1 MDVRILPRPLRGAV
15 VPPPGKSAL
24 HRLILCAGLS
34 SGVSTIE
41 NAARSEDL
49 DATLRCLAALGGR
62 WEEPAPRVLRI
73 AGAGRGPRQEGEPL
87 PRFDCG
93 ESGTTLRFFLP
104 AALVLRG
111 GGIFTGRGR
120 LMERPLQPY
129 LNLFREKGI
138 LCQQQ
143 DGVLTVRGN
152 LTPGEYRLPGDV
164 SSQFFS
170 GLLFALPLLDGAS
183 TIRAVTPLESADY
196 VLMTQKALRLAGVAT
211 AAQTE
216 PGCFQVSPAEYR
228 PFAAAAEADWS
239 QAAFWLAAAF
249 PGEVIQ
255 INGLNFASVQ
265 GDRRIEDFFQEL
277 SAPGDRVIDLSSC
290 PDLLP
295 PLAVMAAVR
304 TGTVRFVHAERT
316 RLKES
321 DRLSASAA
329 LINALGGT
337 AREAP
342 DALEVRGGT
351 LYGGAVENFHDHRIV
366 MAAAA
371 AAAHCTEPVV
381 IRGADAV
388 KKSYPSFWDDY
399 KRLGGDL
406 DVL

>member
-1 MDVRILPRPLRGAV
+1 MDVRILPHPLRGVV

-41 NAARSEDL
+41 NAAHSEDI

-73 AGAGRGPRQEGEPL
+73 AGAGGGPHHGREPL

-104 AALVLRG
+104 AALAIRD

-129 LNLFREKGI
+129 LDLFRAKGI
-138 LCQQQ
+138 FYRQQ
-143 DGVLTVRGN
+143 GNILTVRGH
-152 LTPGEYRLPGDV
+152 LTPGEYRLPGNV

-170 GLLFALPLLDGAS
+170 GLLFALPLLGSAS

-196 VLMTQKALRLAGVAT
+196 VLMTQKALRMAGVAT
-211 AAQTE
+211 AAQAE
-216 PGCFQVSPAEYR
+216 QNCFQISPAEYQ
-228 PFAAAAEADWS
+228 PFTAAAEADWS
-239 QAAFWLAAAF
+239 QAAFWMAAAF
-249 PGEVIQ
+249 PGEEIQ
-255 INGLNFASVQ
+255 VDGLSPASAQ
-265 GDRRIEDFFQEL
+265 GDKRIADFFQEL
-277 SAPGDRVIDLSSC
+277 SVPGDRIIDLSPC

-304 TGTVRFVHAERT
+304 AGSTRFVHASRT

-321 DRLSASAA
+321 DRLTASAA
-329 LINALGGT
+329 LLNALGGT

-342 DALEVRGGT
+342 DALEVLGGT
-351 LYGGAVENFHDHRIV
+351 LRGGIAENFHDHRIA

>member
-1 MDVRILPRPLRGAV
+1 MDVRVFPRPLHGVV

-34 SGVSTIE
+34 SGVSTIK
-41 NAARSEDL
+41 NAAHSEDI
-49 DATLRCLAALGGR
+49 DATLRCLTALGGR
-62 WEEPAPRVLRI
+62 WEEPMPHVLRI
-73 AGAGRGPRQEGEPL
+73 TGVGGVPRREKGPL
-87 PRFDCG
+87 PHFDCG

-104 AALVLRG
+104 TALAIRG
-111 GGIFTGRGR
+111 GGIFVGRGR

-129 LNLFREKGI
+129 LELFREKNI
-138 LCQQQ
+138 FCQQQ
-143 DGVLTVRGN
+143 GGVLTVRGR
-152 LTPGEYRLPGDV
+152 LTSGEYQLPGNI

-170 GLLFALPLLDGAS
+170 GLLFALPLLGGAS
-183 TIRAVTPLESADY
+183 TLRAVTPLESADY

-239 QAAFWLAAAF
+239 QAAFWLAASF
-249 PGEVIQ
+249 PGEEIQ
-255 INGLNFASVQ
+255 VNGLSPSSAQ
-265 GDRRIEDFFQEL
+265 GDKRIADFFQEL
-277 SAPGDRVIDLSSC
+277 STPGDRVIDLSPC

-304 TGTVRFVHAERT
+304 AGTTRFVHAARL

-321 DRLSASAA
+321 DRLSSTAS
-329 LINALGGT
+329 LLNALGGMV
-337 AREAP
+337 RESP
-342 DALEVRGGT
+342 DALEVLGGTLRGGT
-351 LYGGAVENFHDHRIV
+351 ISSFHDHRIA
-366 MAAAA
+366 MAAAV
-371 AAAHCTEPVV
+371 AAAHCSEPVV
-381 IRGADAV
+381 ICGADAV

-399 KRLGGDL
+399 KQLGGDL